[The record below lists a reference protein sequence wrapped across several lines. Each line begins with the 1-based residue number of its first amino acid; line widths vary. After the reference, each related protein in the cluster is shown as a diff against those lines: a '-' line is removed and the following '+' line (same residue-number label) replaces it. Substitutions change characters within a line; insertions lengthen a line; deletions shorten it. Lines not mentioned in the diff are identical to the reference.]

1 MDAGDGKG
9 DDMHAARP
17 VLLRRYLYG
26 LVLLAA
32 EFAAAIPSQHV
43 RRWLLTGIFGLRL
56 GPSSFIYRRC
66 RFRAPWRIRIGAGTV
81 IGGGVE
87 LDGRGGLEIGDNV
100 NISSEVM
107 LWTAQ
112 HDHRDPHF
120 AGVLAKV
127 TLEDYVWLGPRV
139 IVLPGVTVARGC
151 VVGAGAVVTKD
162 TEPYG
167 IYAGVPCRR
176 IGERTRNLVYTV
188 GSDYTP
194 FV

>member
-1 MDAGDGKG
+1 VRETVPDF
-9 DDMHAARP
+9 
-17 VLLRRYLYG
+17 LRRYLYG
-26 LVLLAA
+26 FVLLALEVTGA
-32 EFAAAIPSQHV
+32 VPSQHV
-43 RRWLLTGIFGLRL
+43 RRWLFTGVFGLRM
-56 GPSSFIYRRC
+56 GTNSYIFRRC
-66 RFRAPWRIRIGAGTV
+66 RFRAPWKIRIGSGTV
-81 IGGGVE
+81 IGSGVE
-87 LDGRGGLEIGDNV
+87 LDGRGCIEIGSNV

-112 HDHRDPHF
+112 HDHRDPQF
-120 AGVLAKV
+120 SGVLGKV

-151 VVGAGAVVTKD
+151 VVGAGAVVTKS

-176 IGERTRNLVYTV
+176 IGERAHDLVYVV

-194 FV
+194 FI